1 LTDLESAED
10 ISKKTNMSMQCVYLG
25 KESIDNLHEAGGA
38 KPRGDTSWIGQTVQ
52 SG

>member
-1 LTDLESAED
+1 LADLESAED

-25 KESIDNLHEAGGA
+25 KESIDYLHEAGGA
-38 KPRGDTSWIGQTVQ
+38 KPRGTSWIGQTVQ